1 MKLRKCLIVQ
11 GTLSTA
17 ALNFTK
23 LERSMRVDNL
33 ESAFVPLRGGGYGLK
48 TLCNG
53 MKKAL
58 DNYISSNYSEVRAY
72 TTYFLKKMGSYIDA
86 DTVINNSYLHVINIE
101 GDPDKV
107 KSYLLNT
114 IKYQVLWSCSKSNKD
129 DRITAIEHLLTEP
142 IENDDLYYKLRED
155 RIYSFNKALIEI
167 YRNEITDRVQKIVY
181 EAYIDRGYVT
191 AKSMAQYFGITTTS
205 AYYFIKDIKQNL
217 NELQYR
223 YESEPIY

>member
-1 MKLRKCLIVQ
+1 MK
-11 GTLSTA
+11 
-17 ALNFTK
+17 
-23 LERSMRVDNL
+23 VDNL
-33 ESAFVPLRGGGYGLK
+33 ESASVPLLVGGYGLK

-53 MKKAL
+53 MRRAL
-58 DNYISSNYSEVRAY
+58 DSYISSNYKEVRAY

-86 DTVINNSYLHVINIE
+86 DTVINNSYLHVINID
-101 GDPDKV
+101 GDPGKV

-129 DRITAIEHLLTEP
+129 DRITAIEHPNNEP
-142 IENDDLYYKLRED
+142 EDTDDLSYKLRED

-167 YRNEITDRVQKIVY
+167 YRNEITDKVQLIVY
-181 EAYIDRGYVT
+181 EAYIDRGYIT
-191 AKSMAQYFGITTTS
+191 AKSMAIYFGITTTS
-205 AYYFIKDIKQNL
+205 AYYMIKDIKQNL